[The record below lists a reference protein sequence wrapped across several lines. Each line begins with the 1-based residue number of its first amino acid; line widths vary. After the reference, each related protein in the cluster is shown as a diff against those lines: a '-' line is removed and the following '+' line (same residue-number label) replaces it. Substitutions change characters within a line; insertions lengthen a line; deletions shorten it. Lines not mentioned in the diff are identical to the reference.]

1 MRTLLHYRK
10 YLLFLSVL
18 WTTFIVEAQQLT
30 HQVTF
35 STGDV
40 EITQV
45 NGYDMVRLV
54 KGGFLENE
62 ILLFSHLR
70 IVYLQS
76 ETRV

>member
-1 MRTLLHYRK
+1 MRIVFHKWK
-10 YLLFLSVL
+10 YLLSLSML
-18 WTTFIVEAQQLT
+18 WTTLISEAQQVT

-35 STGDV
+35 NVNDA
-40 EITQV
+40 EITAV

>member
-1 MRTLLHYRK
+1 MRIVFHKWK
-10 YLLFLSVL
+10 YLLSLSML
-18 WTTFIVEAQQLT
+18 WATLISEAQQVT

-35 STGDV
+35 NVNDV
-40 EITQV
+40 EITEV

-54 KGGFLENE
+54 KGGFLENK

-70 IVYLQS
+70 IVYLHP

>member
-10 YLLFLSVL
+10 YLLSLSML
-18 WTTFIVEAQQLT
+18 WTTLISQAQQLT
-30 HQVTF
+30 HQMTF
-35 STGDV
+35 NVNDI

-54 KGGFLENE
+54 KGGFLENK